1 MANQFG
7 WFPDVEGLS
16 LSDRCFDRGL
26 SDDPGAKMGCH
37 VLLTHVSE
45 AWVFIIAEAKTNKP
59 R

>member
-26 SDDPGAKMGCH
+26 SDDPGAKRGCH
-37 VLLTHVSE
+37 VL
-45 AWVFIIAEAKTNKP
+45 
-59 R
+59 